1 MIALITNSIRP
12 YCFDAARVLGL
23 PEGATHRFR
32 YRSKWIDPTIEVA
45 DLKGKSSVIVLRNF
59 DTASFVPLRVA
70 KISDVQV
77 LGDTI
82 YLEFVVENYAT
93 DLFRLKCDVELQ
105 NHFQSRSID
114 NVPGKHLEPI
124 VIDLETLTGE
134 QVAIQP
140 FSEQIKLWDEISTT
154 LGSYPSFENYSFFKL
169 ISVKSVEGKD
179 CILVPGDAQGKKAF
193 AVLPSAPYSLELLQ
207 KIPWEMDKSEQ
218 INVPFTVQISSPD
231 SDLAI
236 RRGVQKV
243 VGKYDLLKFILVTPD
258 SAGKRFVTIDFQ
270 TCDGQEIDSHA
281 PFLSV
286 TLKVLPSKWRRFV
299 FSVRLFG
306 TIGGVVVMGI
316 SNDLADL
323 TSWSSDLYRALA
335 ILLIIIAAD
344 KWDKVL
350 EKIVDSS
357 KDIKSSI
364 LKN

>member
-32 YRSKWIDPTIEVA
+32 YRRKWIDPTVEVA
-45 DLKGKSSVIVLRNF
+45 GLKGNSSVIVLRNF

-93 DLFRLKCDVELQ
+93 DPFRLKCNVELK
-105 NHFQSRSID
+105 NHFQSHSID
-114 NVPGKHLEPI
+114 NAPGKHLEPI
-124 VIDLETLTGE
+124 VVDLETLTSE
-134 QVAIQP
+134 QVASQP
-140 FSEQIKLWDEISTT
+140 FSDQITLWDEISTT
-154 LGSYPSFENYSFFKL
+154 LGSYPAFENYSFFKL
-169 ISVKSVEGKD
+169 LSVKSVEGKD
-179 CILVPGDAQGKKAF
+179 CVLVPGDAQGKKAF
-193 AVLPSAPYSLELLQ
+193 AVLPSTPYSLELFQ

-236 RRGVQKV
+236 RRGIQKV
-243 VGKYDLLKFILVTPD
+243 VGKYDVLKFILVTPD
-258 SAGKRFVTIDFQ
+258 SAGKRFITIDFQ

-286 TLKVLPSKWRRFV
+286 TLKVLLSKWRRFV
-299 FSVRLFG
+299 VGVRFFG

-316 SNDLADL
+316 SNDLANI
-323 TSWSSDLYRALA
+323 TS
-335 ILLIIIAAD
+335 
-344 KWDKVL
+344 
-350 EKIVDSS
+350 
-357 KDIKSSI
+357 
-364 LKN
+364 

>member
-1 MIALITNSIRP
+1 MIALITNSIKP

-32 YRSKWIDPTIEVA
+32 YRSKWIDPTIKVA
-45 DLKGKSSVIVLRNF
+45 DLKGQSSVIVLRNF
-59 DTASFVPLRVA
+59 DTASFIPLRVA

-82 YLEFVVENYAT
+82 YLEFVAENYAT
-93 DLFRLKCDVELQ
+93 DQFRLKCDAELG
-105 NHFQSRSID
+105 NHFQSRSI
-114 NVPGKHLEPI
+114 NNAPGQHLRPI
-124 VIDLETLTGE
+124 VVDLENLTSE
-134 QVAIQP
+134 QVAVQP
-140 FSEQIKLWDEISTT
+140 FPQQIKLWDELSTT
-154 LGSYPSFENYSFFKL
+154 LGGYASFENYSFFKL
-169 ISVKSVEGKD
+169 NSVKSIEGKD

-193 AVLPSAPYSLELLQ
+193 AVLPSTPYSLELLQ
-207 KIPWEMDKSEQ
+207 QIPWEMDKTEQ
-218 INVPFTVQISSPD
+218 IKVPFTVEISSPD

-243 VGKYDLLKFILVTPD
+243 VGKYDVLKFIVVTPD

-286 TLKVLPSKWRRFV
+286 TLKVLPSKWQRFV
-299 FSVRLFG
+299 VGVRLFG

-316 SNDLADL
+316 SNDLASL

-335 ILLIIIAAD
+335 VLVIVIAAD

-350 EKIVDSS
+350 EKMVDSS

-364 LKN
+364 LKS